1 VAAAAATAVLH
12 LVPRSPARAS
22 AKAPGAAPSAGGRP
36 SLSHSPSAAP
46 DSAKHHRGGSP
57 AGHAQPGGEGGDGGG
72 SSTAGAGG
80 GGGAGFAQGQGLL
93 AGGLAAEGELCYGML
108 LPLLL
113 DRLERLLDK
122 GLEGNLVL
130 TGLLR

>member
-1 VAAAAATAVLH
+1 
-12 LVPRSPARAS
+12 
-22 AKAPGAAPSAGGRP
+22 
-36 SLSHSPSAAP
+36 
-46 DSAKHHRGGSP
+46 
-57 AGHAQPGGEGGDGGG
+57 
-72 SSTAGAGG
+72 
-80 GGGAGFAQGQGLL
+80 
-93 AGGLAAEGELCYGML
+93 ML